1 MLYGIYFSHSLSR
14 GDYGERLHKELT
26 EYPYFKYKKF
36 FMPPADP
43 VLSEGV
49 DAALKMTIENRM
61 RLSQAVLV
69 NLDEYNTYAKWID
82 METLVAQGLGI
93 SVIAIASTAQAQ
105 ESANEQYAA
114 VVGKDVSKIVAA
126 VRKLAL

>member
-1 MLYGIYFSHSLSR
+1 
-14 GDYGERLHKELT
+14 
-26 EYPYFKYKKF
+26 
-36 FMPPADP
+36 MPPADP

>member
-1 MLYGIYFSHSLSR
+1 
-14 GDYGERLHKELT
+14 
-26 EYPYFKYKKF
+26 
-36 FMPPADP
+36 MPPADP

-69 NLDEYNTYAKWID
+69 NLDEYSTYAKWID

>member
-1 MLYGIYFSHSLSR
+1 
-14 GDYGERLHKELT
+14 
-26 EYPYFKYKKF
+26 
-36 FMPPADP
+36 MPPADP

-69 NLDEYNTYAKWID
+69 NLDEYSTYAKWID

-93 SVIAIASTAQAQ
+93 SVIAIASTAQAL

-114 VVGKDVSKIVAA
+114 VVKEYIQ
-126 VRKLAL
+126 

>member
-1 MLYGIYFSHSLSR
+1 
-14 GDYGERLHKELT
+14 
-26 EYPYFKYKKF
+26 
-36 FMPPADP
+36 MPPADP

-49 DAALKMTIENRM
+49 DAALRMTIENRM

-69 NLDEYNTYAKWID
+69 NLDEYSTYAKWID

-105 ESANEQYAA
+105 ESANEQYAV